1 MGILADLADSLSNF
15 DGEYQNFMN
24 LVQKE
29 MNLVSEQKFDE
40 KRVELLRRRRK
51 TKEKLGR
58 EKSTIFGYDQNKNQ
72 ETIDRQ
78 RKATE
83 AMAEIKK
90 LKQEADDRAEQERME
105 QEQIQKEKKE
115 KIQSEI
121 KEGKELITAMLEM
134 NDIAELTI
142 ALDDLS
148 DSPPHVIN
156 IISKEIEAAKLH
168 LEELKENM
176 SEELKE
182 KILLER
188 IDAAKETLL
197 SNMNDA
203 EKDMEEL
210 ERNLMNVKLNKE
222 ISDSMTEMIAD
233 AENIILKLK
242 TNQNRVLEILQTA
255 ITTMGDDQLERLES
269 AIQQYD
275 DVKPPFTAEKA
286 IAMNTK
292 GTLLMLRLKEL
303 KDLKNLL
310 LKLNQREIAKIK
322 SMNAPIQDIVDIVNA
337 MLILLGTPKNQ
348 IKDWKSMRGILGR
361 TGKESL
367 KRKIMSFD
375 VANVSE
381 DAHERSLVLMP
392 GVELDRVTKVS
403 STGSIFY
410 AFVRGAL
417 TMLSG
422 SHEELQ
428 EREIGAKKIRE
439 LEKTA
444 ETERIQK
451 EIYDKAA
458 ADRQVYEDPRQK
470 EYQLYDKQE
479 QGYNNIDK

>member
-1 MGILADLADSLSNF
+1 MG
-15 DGEYQNFMN
+15 
-24 LVQKE
+24 
-29 MNLVSEQKFDE
+29 SEQKFDE

-90 LKQEADDRAEQERME
+90 LKQEADDRAEQERLE

-142 ALDDLS
+142 ALDDIS

-176 SEELKE
+176 
-182 KILLER
+182 LLER

-233 AENIILKLK
+233 AENLILKLK

-255 ITTMGDDQLERLES
+255 
-269 AIQQYD
+269 
-275 DVKPPFTAEKA
+275 
-286 IAMNTK
+286 
-292 GTLLMLRLKEL
+292 
-303 KDLKNLL
+303 
-310 LKLNQREIAKIK
+310 
-322 SMNAPIQDIVDIVNA
+322 
-337 MLILLGTPKNQ
+337 
-348 IKDWKSMRGILGR
+348 
-361 TGKESL
+361 
-367 KRKIMSFD
+367 
-375 VANVSE
+375 
-381 DAHERSLVLMP
+381 
-392 GVELDRVTKVS
+392 
-403 STGSIFY
+403 
-410 AFVRGAL
+410 
-417 TMLSG
+417 
-422 SHEELQ
+422 
-428 EREIGAKKIRE
+428 
-439 LEKTA
+439 
-444 ETERIQK
+444 
-451 EIYDKAA
+451 
-458 ADRQVYEDPRQK
+458 
-470 EYQLYDKQE
+470 
-479 QGYNNIDK
+479 